1 MIFCTIARP
10 NQLAAALILAKSIK
24 KHHPE
29 AKMALCLT
37 SKNIP
42 DAAKRSRHI
51 DHVVSENDIGSSLL
65 KNLNEY
71 YSIIDRS
78 RAIKAPFLNYLFNQF
93 TNENIF
99 IYLDCF
105 TKVFAPFSEL
115 LSSLD
120 RHSII
125 YSTYCLT
132 SPSSGSGILNEFD
145 LLKNGNI
152 NGGFLAFKRTEEST
166 QFIKRFNRL
175 IRKDVNKN
183 KRGSVEGLFID
194 ERWLC
199 LMIGLFNIYFF
210 KHPSYHLAVWN
221 LHESERKI
229 ERTDEGS
236 WGVKGDPIK
245 SMYFADLKGSLGWT
259 LNDSAVNLLQ
269 ENYKKRLSSIKS

>member
-1 MIFCTIARP
+1 MV
-10 NQLAAALILAKSIK
+10 
-24 KHHPE
+24 
-29 AKMALCLT
+29 LCLT
-37 SKNIP
+37 SKEIP
-42 DAAKRSRHI
+42 GAAKRYRHI
-51 DHVVSENDIGSSLL
+51 DHVVSENDFGSGLL
-65 KNLNEY
+65 KNLSEF

-78 RAIKAPFLNYLFNQF
+78 RALKAPFLNYLFNQF
-93 TNENIF
+93 TNEDVF

-105 TKVFAPFSEL
+105 TKIFAPFSEL
-115 LSSLD
+115 LSTLE

-132 SPSSGSGILNEFD
+132 SPSESGILNEFD

-166 QFIKRFNRL
+166 QFIKKFHRL
-175 IRKDVNKN
+175 IKKDVNKN

-229 ERTDEGS
+229 EKIDGGS
-236 WGVKGDPIK
+236 WGIKGNPIK
-245 SMYFADLKGSLGWT
+245 SLNFADLKGSLHWT
-259 LNDSAVNLLQ
+259 LNDNIVNLLQ
-269 ENYKKRLSSIKS
+269 ENYKKRLDSIKS